1 MAGVESCRT
10 LKEAIEELREGARK
24 YESDLVTLEEAEQ
37 FARDR
42 AVSYFRDGYAVPDEA
57 DFYWKGGLYL

>member
-1 MAGVESCRT
+1 M
-10 LKEAIEELREGARK
+10 EELREGARK
-24 YESDLVTLEEAEQ
+24 YESDLVTVEEAEQ

-57 DFYWKGGLYL
+57 DFYWKGGLFC